1 MRYPAAETAAK
12 HARILEKASRLFR
25 ERGFADVSVAEI
37 MQATGLTHGP
47 FYNHFASK
55 EGLMVEAVEHASEEG
70 LAALEAIPR
79 SEQSASATSCRTT
92 SRGSTATVQRTDASL
107 PPASDIA
114 REPAVRS
121 AMRRRNLKAMIAKMA
136 SYFPWKSGTSARGET
151 IRTLSCAI
159 GALIRRARSTT
170 HDLSREIFEGSR
182 AVVARMQRSEM
193 RGKPFRRWGF
203 LGLRRGACHRAALR
217 AG

>member
-47 FYNHFASK
+47 FYNHFESK

-79 SEQSASATSCRTT
+79 SEKGRRDFVSNYLSAAHRDCPED
-92 SRGSTATVQRTDASL
+92 GCFLAAL
-107 PPASDIA
+107 ASDIA

-121 AMRRRNLKAMIAKMA
+121 AMTTHLKAMIAKVA
-136 SYFPWKSGTSARGET
+136 SHFPWKKGRSARGET
-151 IRTLSCAI
+151 IRTLSCAV
-159 GALIRRARSTT
+159 GALILARAVDDD
-170 HDLSREIFEGSR
+170 DLSREILKE
-182 AVVARMQRSEM
+182 AARQ
-193 RGKPFRRWGF
+193 
-203 LGLRRGACHRAALR
+203 
-217 AG
+217 